1 MTIALE
7 VLDLRS
13 LDVDDLPAWR
23 PASPADVYLTAELE
37 IGEVG
42 ASGGHVFQLLV
53 ATPQGVRAHHQGK
66 ALQAYTSMRKRG
78 TSFDIDALLVVDPY
92 DWNSMHAALLQRVA
106 SCERSTWAES
116 LDCLRAKFFWQ
127 YEGVEYR

>member
-1 MTIALE
+1 MNLE

-13 LDVDDLPAWR
+13 LDVGDLPAWR
-23 PASPADVYLTAELE
+23 PASPADVYLTVELE

-42 ASGGHVFQLLV
+42 VRGGHVFQLLV
-53 ATPQGVRAHHQGK
+53 ATPQGVSAHHHGN
-66 ALQAYTSMRKRG
+66 ALAAYTSMRKRG
-78 TSFDIDALLVVDPY
+78 KTFDIDALLVVDPY
-92 DWNSMHAALLQRVA
+92 DWTCVHDALLQRVA

-116 LDCLRAKFFWQ
+116 LDCLRRKFFWE

>member
-1 MTIALE
+1 M
-7 VLDLRS
+7 
-13 LDVDDLPAWR
+13 
-23 PASPADVYLTAELE
+23 
-37 IGEVG
+37 
-42 ASGGHVFQLLV
+42 SGGQVFQLLV

-66 ALQAYTSMRKRG
+66 ALQAYTSMSKRG

-92 DWNSMHAALLQRVA
+92 DWASVHAALLQRVA

-116 LDCLRAKFFWQ
+116 LGCLRAKFFWQ